1 MGHYA
6 DMFPYKTEKEQQKVY
21 LNTGAHPPFSRK
33 YWFGVMNL
41 KWQQSLYE
49 KIPYTSTEIYS
60 SKRCSWNFMS
70 VRSMEYQHYLG
81 KAEIII
87 ELVLTCDLETL
98 LNLVKYMMAS
108 KAL

>member
-21 LNTGAHPPFSRK
+21 LNTGARPPYSRK
-33 YWFGVMNL
+33 YWFWMMNL

-49 KIPYTSTEIYS
+49 QIPYTSTEINS
-60 SKRCSWNFMS
+60 SKRCSSNFMS
-70 VRSMEYQHYLG
+70 VRNMEYQHYLG
-81 KAEIII
+81 MAEIII
-87 ELVLTCDLETL
+87 ELMLTCDLKTL
-98 LNLVKYMMAS
+98 LNFVNYMMAS